1 MKLSDSHYTTYRGE
15 MAHQGIQHRQEK
27 LSCSICLDLLKV
39 PVTIPCGHNYCMSCI
54 QNYWDSDNSQTT
66 HSCPQCRKDFT
77 PRPALV
83 KNTMLADLVEDLK
96 KLGLQAASS
105 DLAGPE
111 DVACDLC
118 TGRKAIKSCLVCL
131 ASYCG
136 QHLQPH
142 YDIAPL
148 KKHKLVEATSKL
160 QENICPHHDEVMKI
174 FCRTDQQC
182 ICYLCSMDEHKGH
195 DMVSTAAERAVKQ
208 TELGVRQQIIQQGIQ
223 HIEKEVKVLQ
233 EKVEAINCSADKA
246 VKDSEE
252 IFTGLI
258 TVIKKKSLE
267 VNQQIRSQQETD
279 VTLVKELEK
288 KLQQEISEL
297 KKKGMELEQI
307 SHTEDHLNFLANY
320 SSLSHPSPSTD
331 LPSVNLQSQK
341 YFEEAIAAL
350 SKPREKLLA
359 VLNEDWGKS
368 SEKITG
374 EEISPQ
380 QQPEPKTR
388 NEFLKWARQITLD
401 PVTANVFLLLSKN
414 NRKATL
420 MGEEQ
425 QQVFWIYPQP
435 FSVNLVHP
443 EQFVKWWQVLS
454 LDGLTG
460 RCYWEVKWRGKV
472 LIAVAYRDISRT
484 GNRRDCGFG
493 NNVKSWAL
501 ECCDDG
507 YTFRHN
513 NVSTPVTGP
522 HSARIGVYLDHT
534 AGTLSF
540 YSISGTWTLLFRV
553 QTRFTQPVYP
563 GFWFPDTAG
572 DNAEF
577 CEL

>member
-1 MKLSDSHYTTYRGE
+1 MCQLDMKR
-15 MAHQGIQHRQEK
+15 
-27 LSCSICLDLLKV
+27 
-39 PVTIPCGHNYCMSCI
+39 
-54 QNYWDSDNSQTT
+54 
-66 HSCPQCRKDFT
+66 F
-77 PRPALV
+77 
-83 KNTMLADLVEDLK
+83 
-96 KLGLQAASS
+96 
-105 DLAGPE
+105 
-111 DVACDLC
+111 
-118 TGRKAIKSCLVCL
+118 
-131 ASYCG
+131 
-136 QHLQPH
+136 
-142 YDIAPL
+142 
-148 KKHKLVEATSKL
+148 
-160 QENICPHHDEVMKI
+160 
-174 FCRTDQQC
+174 
-182 ICYLCSMDEHKGH
+182 
-195 DMVSTAAERAVKQ
+195 
-208 TELGVRQQIIQQGIQ
+208 
-223 HIEKEVKVLQ
+223 
-233 EKVEAINCSADKA
+233 
-246 VKDSEE
+246 
-252 IFTGLI
+252 
-258 TVIKKKSLE
+258 TVI
-267 VNQQIRSQQETD
+267 QQIRSKQKIEVSHVRD
-279 VTLVKELEK
+279 CEK

-297 KKKGMELEQI
+297 RRKAKELEHL
-307 SHTEDHLNFLANY
+307 SHSEDHLHFLDYYPPLPPQCA
-320 SSLSHPSPSTD
+320 STQ
-331 LPSVNLQSQK
+331 LQSQQ
-341 YFEEAIAAL
+341 YFEDVIAAV
-350 SKPREKLLA
+350 SKARDQLQA
-359 VLNEDWGKS
+359 YLNDDWGKS
-368 SEKITG
+368 SQKSKRQEVL
-374 EEISPQ
+374 PQ

-388 NEFLKWARQITLD
+388 SEFRKWARQITLD